1 MTDPKADAAPAEE
14 EKTPPSGTGES
25 SETGAEIGEEL
36 KKLSSELD
44 ERTNDLKRVTAEYAN
59 YRKRVDRDRKLV
71 ADQATISVITGLL
84 PVLDD
89 LDRAR
94 SHGDLTGPFA
104 SVAEQLTGALSRHG
118 LVAFGE
124 KGDAFD
130 PNRHEA
136 VAHMLSPEVTEPTC
150 IDVMRRGYE
159 LGDRLVRAALV
170 AVADPAPAAAPAP
183 ASAPEKETAEAAP
196 DPVEAEAKTEEPA
209 EPEVKAEAE
218 TPAAETEKPE
228 AKEEAAEAEP
238 AAEEAPQPEKRKP
251 SPHPKPKPPAAKDAD
266 AAKVEGES
274 GTTEE
279 K

>member
-1 MTDPKADAAPAEE
+1 MTDPKADAVPAEE
-14 EKTPPSGTGES
+14 ETPSPGAGES
-25 SETGAEIGEEL
+25 SGEAGGEEL
-36 KKLSSELD
+36 KKLAAELD

-71 ADQATISVITGLL
+71 ADQATISVVTGLL

-94 SHGDLTGPFA
+94 THGDLTGPFA
-104 SVAEQLTGALSRHG
+104 SVAEQLTGALSRLG
-118 LVAFGE
+118 LAGFGE

-159 LGDRLVRAALV
+159 LGDRLVRPALV
-170 AVADPAPAAAPAP
+170 AVADPAPAEAKTVDEAADTADAAASEEPKAAEDKPAEGESKEEPEAPA
-183 ASAPEKETAEAAP
+183 ADAEAAGE
-196 DPVEAEAKTEEPA
+196 DAA
-209 EPEVKAEAE
+209 EVKD
-218 TPAAETEKPE
+218 
-228 AKEEAAEAEP
+228 EAAEAEP
-238 AAEEAPQPEKRKP
+238 AAEEAKPAEKRKP
-251 SPHPKPKPPAAKDAD
+251 SPHPKPKAPAEDDGAK
-266 AAKVEGES
+266 GEAETETGS
-274 GTTEE
+274 GEE

>member
-1 MTDPKADAAPAEE
+1 MTEPKTDADAVPEETPAP
-14 EKTPPSGTGES
+14 GTGES
-25 SETGAEIGEEL
+25 SAVGAEVVGEEL
-36 KKLSSELD
+36 KKLSAELD

-170 AVADPAPAAAPAP
+170 AVADPDPAAAA
-183 ASAPEKETAEAAP
+183 AVAETAEAEATAAGSASV
-196 DPVEAEAKTEEPA
+196 DAEAKPDEAASDA

-218 TPAAETEKPE
+218 TPAAETEEPA
-228 AKEEAAEAEP
+228 AKEEAPKAESEEP
-238 AAEEAPQPEKRKP
+238 KPEKRKP
-251 SPHPKPKPPAAKDAD
+251 SPHPKPKPPKDA
-266 AAKVEGES
+266 AEGES
-274 GTTEE
+274 ETGSAEA

>member
-25 SETGAEIGEEL
+25 AETSGEVGEEL
-36 KKLSSELD
+36 KKLSAELD

-104 SVAEQLTGALSRHG
+104 SVAEQVTGALSRHG

-136 VAHMLSPEVTEPTC
+136 VAHMLSPEVTKPTC

-170 AVADPAPAAAPAP
+170 AVADPAPAPAAPP
-183 ASAPEKETAEAAP
+183 AEAEKETAEAAP
-196 DPVEAEAKTEEPA
+196 APVEEEKAEEPKP

-218 TPAAETEKPE
+218 TPAAEAEEPE
-228 AKEEAAEAEP
+228 AKEEAVEAEP
-238 AAEEAPQPEKRKP
+238 AVEEAPQPEKRKP
-251 SPHPKPKPPAAKDAD
+251 SPHPKPRPPAAKDAG
-266 AAKVEGES
+266 AAKAEGES
-274 GTTEE
+274 GTAQE

>member
-1 MTDPKADAAPAEE
+1 MTDPKADAAAAEE
-14 EKTPPSGTGES
+14 ESAPPSGTGES
-25 SETGAEIGEEL
+25 SETGTEVVGEEL
-36 KKLSSELD
+36 KKLSAELD

-94 SHGDLTGPFA
+94 SHGDLTGPFS

-170 AVADPAPAAAPAP
+170 AVADPAEAPAP
-183 ASAPEKETAEAAP
+183 APAAEEKKESAEAAP
-196 DPVEAEAKTEEPA
+196 ASPEPEAEAKAEEPKP
-209 EPEVKAEAE
+209 EPEVKEEAPEAE
-218 TPAAETEKPE
+218 SEKPE
-228 AKEEAAEAEP
+228 AKEEAPE
-238 AAEEAPQPEKRKP
+238 AEEAPQPEKRKP
-251 SPHPKPKPPAAKDAD
+251 SPHPKPKPPPAKDAD
-266 AAKVEGES
+266 AAKAESES
-274 GTTEE
+274 GTAEE